1 MTANAARIAARHIG
15 RPVLMV
21 PDQALH
27 WLGRI
32 QSVDP
37 NFSARPNRL
46 QAFFRRLA
54 GSTAA
59 RPAAMDDDEVR
70 PQVPF
75 NVRAAYTPLY
85 IGEPD
90 DYGFC
95 WSLKSGIALI
105 NCDTPLLARGED
117 FCGTIFHG
125 YDTLLAALR
134 SAREDDRVKAIFFR
148 MDSPGG
154 VVDGGLS
161 QLAAWMRANRAA
173 AGGKPIW
180 IYADMAASAA
190 YWISAQA
197 DRIVAPRVG
206 VVGSIGAVVLHE
218 DYSAA
223 LEKAGVA
230 ITAITFGEKK
240 VDGNWWEKLSPA
252 AKADIQ
258 SEINECGRLFTADVV
273 AGRPG
278 LSIEKQIAT
287 QAACFL
293 AQHEDEARSGL
304 AIGLVDDISGEE
316 DAFLAL
322 LNSVSGAAPVPNPTT
337 PALAANADKPKEQ
350 GMDTPEKKAARVAA
364 LKIDLA
370 AARAATPKDATKV
383 ASLVG
388 QLKAEGEDEKDE
400 GEEPENPS
408 PAPEKKPEDEKPEDE
423 AVKIAKSP
431 EAKTHAHLVGP
442 AIAEGMTLGQF
453 KAMCAAGAGK
463 GKLAQHLDNSPRL
476 GADAEGGSSPGDQLQ
491 ARAQARA
498 DAFKNGGRK

>member
-1 MTANAARIAARHIG
+1 MTANVARIAARHIG
-15 RPVLMV
+15 RPVLMHEG
-21 PDQALH
+21 QALH

-37 NFSARPNRL
+37 NFAARPGRL
-46 QAFFRRLA
+46 QALMRRLA
-54 GSTAA
+54 GSTAP
-59 RPAAMDDDEVR
+59 RPEAMDDDEPR

-75 NVRAAYTPLY
+75 NVRAAYAPLY

-95 WSLKSGIALI
+95 WSLKDGIALI

-117 FCGTIFHG
+117 FCGTVFHG
-125 YDTLLAALR
+125 YDTLLQALR

-197 DRIVAPRVG
+197 DRILAPRVG

-223 LEKAGVA
+223 LEKAG
-230 ITAITFGEKK
+230 ITLTAITFGKKK
-240 VDGNWWEKLSPA
+240 VDGNWWEKLTPTA
-252 AKADIQ
+252 QADLQ
-258 SEINECGRLFTADVV
+258 AEIDECGRLFTADVA
-273 AGRPG
+273 AGRPAMT
-278 LSIEKQIAT
+278 IEKQIAT
-287 QAACFL
+287 EAACFL
-293 AQHEDEARSGL
+293 GAHEDPARSGL
-304 AIGLVDDISGEE
+304 AIGLVDEISGEE
-316 DAFLAL
+316 AAFAAL
-322 LNSVSGAAPVPNPTT
+322 VKSVSGAAPVPNPTN
-337 PALAANADKPKEQ
+337 PAPAASADNPKEM

-364 LKIDLA
+364 LKTDLA
-370 AARAATPKDATKV
+370 AARAASPRDAAKV
-383 ASLVG
+383 ASLVT
-388 QLKAEGEDEKDE
+388 QLKAEGEDEKDDDEQPE
-400 GEEPENPS
+400 GPVQ
-408 PAPEKKPEDEKPEDE
+408 PAKKPDDDEKEETE

-431 EAKTHAHLVGP
+431 EAKTHAHLVAP
-442 AIAEGMTLGQF
+442 AIAEGMTLAQF
-453 KAMCAAGAGK
+453 KAICAAGGGK
-463 GKLAQHLDNSPRL
+463 GKLAQHLDGSQRL
-476 GADAEGGSSPGDQLQ
+476 GADSEAGSSTAASRLL
-491 ARAQARA
+491 ARAEAKAKKLIGQ
-498 DAFKNGGRK
+498 K